1 MMLQA
6 VEAPVLKLVAIAG
19 AALVAGAFATP
30 PREPQVVQRLQLFAP
45 ERPNAIYETAWA
57 QGDVFIKLDGKPTAR
72 TFQKRSFHFGCEWL
86 SVEVIVPDGPNRY
99 FYSYD
104 EEKLWCADG
113 APESI
118 ATPRTGYA
126 VVVDEQQR

>member
-1 MMLQA
+1 MLQA
-6 VEAPVLKLVAIAG
+6 VEAPVLKMVAIAG
-19 AALVAGAFATP
+19 AALLAGAFAAP
-30 PREPQVVQRLQLFAP
+30 ERDPGVVQRLQLFAP

-57 QGDVFIKLDGKPTAR
+57 EGDVFIKLRDGKPAPR

-99 FYSYD
+99 FYTYD
-104 EEKLWCADG
+104 EEKLWCAED
-113 APESI
+113 APASI

-126 VVVDEQQR
+126 VVVDEK

>member
-1 MMLQA
+1 MRRFAAALAIFMLA
-6 VEAPVLKLVAIAG
+6 AG
-19 AALVAGAFATP
+19 AESAVAGRIF
-30 PREPQVVQRLQLFAP
+30 
-45 ERPNAIYETAWA
+45 
-57 QGDVFIKLDGKPTAR
+57 GDIKLDGKPTAR

-86 SVEVIVPDGPNRY
+86 SVEVIVPDGANRY